1 MTGDEW
7 YAALCRAC
15 GWPATAW
22 TIAGLR
28 EWARMES
35 PREENGETVLFNH
48 CYNPLATTMP
58 ATDVPRSAQDIGFG
72 PGKWNNANP
81 PHGVA
86 IYDRPENGVRATA
99 ATIVIP
105 WAYARIRDTF
115 KNQRVADRAGLIE
128 DFTTWIGNPGYAI
141 ALTDYLIKLP
151 ASQPSA
157 PVPVADD
164 AEMAALRADVALL
177 VAVVAGNGARAKDG
191 TVLTGRAALAD
202 QAQRGN
208 SLALGLTLTQ
218 ENLQALAG
226 QVIALARNPS
236 VNGVSRAETVA
247 GLEAVAAGIQTLI
260 DSFSEAKG

>member
-58 ATDVPRSAQDIGFG
+58 ASDVPRSPQDIGFG
-72 PGKWNNANP
+72 PGKWNDANP

-86 IYDRPENGVRATA
+86 IYDKPENGVRATA

-115 KNQRVADRAGLIE
+115 KNQRVTDRAGLIE
-128 DFTTWIGNPGYAI
+128 DFTTWIGNPGYAT
-141 ALTDYLIKLP
+141 ALTDYLLSHP
-151 ASQPSA
+151 ASTASA
-157 PVPVADD
+157 PAPVNDD
-164 AEMAALRADVALL
+164 AELAALRADVGLL

>member
-22 TIAGLR
+22 TITGLR

-35 PREENGETVLFNH
+35 PREENGETVLFNR

-58 ATDVPRSAQDIGFG
+58 ASDVPRSPQDIGFG
-72 PGKWNNANP
+72 PGKWNDANP

-115 KNQRVADRAGLIE
+115 KNQRVTDRAGLIA
-128 DFTTWIGNPGYAI
+128 DFTTWIGNPGYAT
-141 ALTDYLIKLP
+141 ALAEYLSSHP
-151 ASQPSA
+151 ANPAEVLAPSS
-157 PVPVADD
+157 DD
-164 AEMAALRADVALL
+164 AEIAALRADVALL

-202 QAQRGN
+202 QARRGN
-208 SLALGLTLTQ
+208 SLALGMTLTQ
-218 ENLQALAG
+218 ESVQGLAE
-226 QVIALARNPS
+226 QVLMLARSPS
-236 VNGVSRAETVA
+236 VNGDSRAAVVA
-247 GLEAVAAGIQTLI
+247 GLEDVAAGIQKLI
-260 DSFSEAKG
+260 DSYSEAKG